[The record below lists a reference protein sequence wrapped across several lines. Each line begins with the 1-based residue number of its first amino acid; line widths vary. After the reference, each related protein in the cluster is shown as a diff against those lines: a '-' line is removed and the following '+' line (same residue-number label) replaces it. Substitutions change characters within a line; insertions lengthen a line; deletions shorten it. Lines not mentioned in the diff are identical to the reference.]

1 MKSNK
6 GETTMKIRNKYAELL
21 MERERIE
28 GTVRLLANERYDKQK
43 EIRKAKRLLQDLEKE
58 EKKITEDINHHNK
71 QIKKLADVA
80 WKLYC
85 DGLYSA
91 RGYSKDMLGGY
102 GKMTAG
108 DVIIWANDIAL
119 LDDYHVEIKTLEE
132 ARDYLKTQGIRV
144 FSAD

>member
-1 MKSNK
+1 
-6 GETTMKIRNKYAELL
+6 MKIRNKYAELWA
-21 MERERIE
+21 EIKRIE
-28 GTVRLLANERYDKQK
+28 GIVRLLSDERYDKQK
-43 EIRKAKRLLQDLEKE
+43 EIRKTKKLLQELEKE
-58 EKKITEDINHHNK
+58 EKKITEGINPHNK
-71 QIKKLADVA
+71 QIKKLTKVA
-80 WKLYC
+80 SKLHC

-91 RGYSKDMLGGY
+91 RGYSDDMLGGY
-102 GKMTAG
+102 RKMTAG